1 MGIWDGFGS
10 SVVGGLFSL
19 AGGAMSSANSA
30 KGVEQMNAANAA
42 EAQKNRDFQERMSN
56 TAHTREVADLR
67 NAGLNPIL
75 SATGGSGASSPGGS
89 MAVMEDTQVRA
100 APIKAQ
106 MANLA
111 ADTAKKLAETAVQQ
125 HSARSLKA
133 EADLAQSGLDSKKEA
148 QKQMAI
154 AEAKKQ
160 TVNAKMATADAIG
173 ERVDRINDAIL
184 RWVPWAG
191 GKKRSESTFTGD
203 VTTRKR

>member
-1 MGIWDGFGS
+1 
-10 SVVGGLFSL
+10 
-19 AGGAMSSANSA
+19 MSSASSA
-30 KGVEQMNAANAA
+30 KGIEAMNAANAQ

-106 MANLA
+106 MANIA
-111 ADTAKKLAETAVQQ
+111 ADTAKKLAETAVQHDSSRQ
-125 HSARSLKA
+125 LKADTAKKVAETAVQKHSARALKA
-133 EADLAQSGLDSKKEA
+133 EADLAQSGLKSKVEA
-148 QKQMAI
+148 QKAAAI

-160 TVNAKMATADAIG
+160 TVNAKMATIDAIG
-173 ERVDRINDAIL
+173 ERADRINDAIL

-191 GKKRSESTFTGD
+191 GKKRSESTFTGN